1 MEYLKYKG
9 RTIELKPEKEYNIYK
24 RQILLTERGINMP
37 LNVNI
42 TYVWLAMA
50 VVLGLVEIFT
60 TTLVCIWFVIGSLF
74 AFGVSFM
81 TDSIILQL
89 LVFVAVSGVSL
100 AVTRPLVA
108 KHLNRNVI
116 PTNAD
121 MLIGKVC
128 TVIQPITPQEKGR
141 VTVDGQSWMAASTV
155 ALEPGQQAV
164 IERISG
170 VTLTVAPQTTKIG

>member
-1 MEYLKYKG
+1 MEYFKYKD
-9 RTIELKPEKEYNIYK
+9 RIIELMPEKEYNIYK

-74 AFGVSFM
+74 AFGVSFI
-81 TDSIILQL
+81 TDSVIMQL
-89 LVFVAVSGVSL
+89 LIFVVVSGISL
-100 AVTRPLVA
+100 VFTRPMVA
-108 KHLNRNVI
+108 KYLNKNVI

-121 MLIGKVC
+121 MLIGKIC
-128 TVIQPITPQEKGR
+128 TVTQPITPQGKGR
-141 VTVDGQSWMAASTV
+141 VTVDGQSWLAASTV
-155 ALEPGQQAV
+155 TLEPGQQAV

-170 VTLTVAPQTTKIG
+170 VTLTVAPQTTKIS

>member
-1 MEYLKYKG
+1 MEYFKYKD
-9 RTIELKPEKEYNIYK
+9 RIIELMPEKEYNIYI

-37 LNVNI
+37 LTVNI
-42 TYVWLAMA
+42 TYVWLGIA
-50 VVLGLVEIFT
+50 VLLAVLEVCT
-60 TTLVCIWFVIGSLF
+60 TALVCIWFVIGSLF
-74 AFGVSFM
+74 AFGVSFI
-81 TDSIILQL
+81 TDSIMLQL

-100 AVTRPLVA
+100 AFTRPLVA

-128 TVIQPITPQEKGR
+128 TVTQPITPQEKGR
-141 VTVDGQSWMAASTV
+141 VTVDGQSWLAASTV
-155 ALEPGQQAV
+155 VLEPGQQAV